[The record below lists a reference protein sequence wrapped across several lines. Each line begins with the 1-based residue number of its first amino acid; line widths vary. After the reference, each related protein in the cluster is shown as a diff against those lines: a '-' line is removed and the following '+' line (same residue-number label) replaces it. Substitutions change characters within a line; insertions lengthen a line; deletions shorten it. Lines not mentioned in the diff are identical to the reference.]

1 MNKITLILIAFSLLS
16 ACTKVPITGRKQ
28 NTLVSEAE
36 LETMSATE
44 YQKFLSTNKIS
55 TNATQTAL
63 VKKVGNNIATSIT
76 TFFKTYKDGKYMKN
90 IQGYK
95 WEFNV
100 VDDPAVNAWC
110 MPGGKVVVYSGLLPV
125 TQNETALAVVM
136 GHEIAHAVAKH
147 GNERMSQQLKAQAL
161 GNVLSVAVS
170 GSPQATQDIFNIA
183 FGISG
188 NLSLLK
194 YSRTHESE
202 ADKIGLVF
210 MALAGY
216 DPNEAIPFWERMSR
230 MASGGKP
237 PEILSTHP
245 SDATRIKD
253 LRDWMPEALKYY
265 KPVSK

>member
-1 MNKITLILIAFSLLS
+1 MNKIILILLTAIFVAG
-16 ACTKVPITGRKQ
+16 CTKVPITGRKQ
-28 NTLVSEAE
+28 NTLVSETE

-44 YQKFLSTNKIS
+44 YQKFISTHKLSTDAKQIE
-55 TNATQTAL
+55 L

-76 TFFKTYKDGKYMKN
+76 EFFKTYSNGKYYKN

-100 VDDPAVNAWC
+100 VDDPTVNAWC
-110 MPGGKVVVYSGLLPV
+110 MPGGKVVVYTGLLPV

-161 GNVLSVAVS
+161 GSVLSVAVS
-170 GSPQATQDIFNIA
+170 GSPQATQDIFNLA
-183 FGISG
+183 FGVSG

-194 YSRTHESE
+194 YSRTHETE

-216 DPNEAIPFWERMSR
+216 DPNEAIAFWERMSK
-230 MASGGKP
+230 MASGAKP
-237 PEILSTHP
+237 PQILSTHP
-245 SDATRIKD
+245 SDATRIND
-253 LRDWMPEALKYY
+253 LKAWMPEALKYY
-265 KPVSK
+265 KPVAK

>member
-1 MNKITLILIAFSLLS
+1 MNKIILLLIPVIIFTSCS
-16 ACTKVPITGRKQ
+16 KVPITGRKQ

-36 LETMSATE
+36 LETLSTSE
-44 YQKFLSTNKIS
+44 YQKFLSTHKLS
-55 TNATQTAL
+55 TDARQVEL
-63 VKKVGNNIATSIT
+63 VKKVGNNIANNIT
-76 TFFKTYKDGKYMKN
+76 AFFKTYSNGKYLKN

-100 VDDPAVNAWC
+100 VEDPAVNAWC

-161 GNVLSVAVS
+161 GTVLSVAVS
-170 GSPQATQDIFNIA
+170 GSPQATQDIFNLA
-183 FGISG
+183 FGVSG

-194 YSRTHESE
+194 YSRTHETE

-216 DPNEAIPFWERMSR
+216 DPNEAIPFWERMSK
-230 MASGGKP
+230 MSAGAKP
-237 PEILSTHP
+237 PQILSTHP
-245 SDATRIKD
+245 SDATRIND
-253 LRDWMPEALKYY
+253 LKAWMPEAMKYY
-265 KPVSK
+265 KSVAK